1 MFLRLRKD
9 KVPGPGS
16 QKSNKKVYFLLLAYG
31 LVLCTGLG
39 SLLRYPSPGV
49 CVGTYEGTISSACP
63 SDTTFVFRVD
73 VDDGEHFYIDAS
85 DVRRSNFTR
94 YLNDPGYLCEP
105 NCEFVQTDLKIE
117 VCTLRDIAAN
127 EELTARYIEW
137 NTFLGS
143 DSEDTEDMIAPRS
156 TRPRR
161 AANQSASRASTSS
174 VVPLPA
180 PSPYCTSPQYRT
192 VPHDRTIPPSPCRW
206 NHRGATPTKS

>member
-1 MFLRLRKD
+1 M
-9 KVPGPGS
+9 
-16 QKSNKKVYFLLLAYG
+16 
-31 LVLCTGLG
+31 
-39 SLLRYPSPGV
+39 
-49 CVGTYEGTISSACP
+49 
-63 SDTTFVFRVD
+63 FRVD

-143 DSEDTEDMIAPRS
+143 DSEDTEDMVAPRS
-156 TRPRR
+156 LALGARPTRARPARPPR
-161 AANQSASRASTSS
+161 AWSR
-174 VVPLPA
+174 
-180 PSPYCTSPQYRT
+180 SPRHPPVLHQPP
-192 VPHDRTIPPSPCRW
+192 VPHRTP
-206 NHRGATPTKS
+206 

>member
-1 MFLRLRKD
+1 M
-9 KVPGPGS
+9 
-16 QKSNKKVYFLLLAYG
+16 
-31 LVLCTGLG
+31 
-39 SLLRYPSPGV
+39 
-49 CVGTYEGTISSACP
+49 
-63 SDTTFVFRVD
+63 FRVD

-143 DSEDTEDMIAPRS
+143 DSEDTEDMVAPRS

-161 AANQSASRASTSS
+161 TANQSASRASTSS

-180 PSPYCTSPQYRT
+180 PSPRTAPAPSIAPYPSTAPSPQSLQME
-192 VPHDRTIPPSPCRW
+192 PSRSYSDKIVSCYLLCRSAIG
-206 NHRGATPTKS
+206 NGRPSSARDLPTLRRLSPALARAQPGSHPLLRVLPR